1 MNRRSCEVSWKAF
14 LREENL
20 PHQWCPGCGYGV
32 ILKSMLFAFEKEG
45 LAPKDVV
52 VVTGIGCWGK
62 ADDYLYTNTVH
73 VTHGRALPVA
83 TGIKVA
89 NPSLKVVA
97 LMGDGDSAT
106 IGGNHL
112 IHSSRRNIDVTA
124 IVANNLNYGMTG
136 GQYSCTTPL
145 YSRTSTSWYGDPEP
159 ALDICRVVGAAGAS
173 FAARTT
179 VYHVAMIEKYVSMA
193 VSHEGFSLV
202 EVISPC
208 PTYFGR
214 YNKVG
219 SAPAMLNWLKENAV
233 PVERASKLSDE
244 ERKETFVTGIFADKK
259 GQSFLSRYG
268 EIQSRARRELERE

>member
-1 MNRRSCEVSWKAF
+1 MSKRSCEVSWKAF

-32 ILKSMLFAFEKEG
+32 ILKSMLYAFEKGG

-62 ADDYLYTNTVH
+62 ADDYLYANTVH

-89 NPSLKVVA
+89 NPSMKVIA

-112 IHSSRRNIDVTA
+112 IHSSRRNIDVVA
-124 IVANNLNYGMTG
+124 LVANNLNYGMTG

-145 YSRTSTSWYGDPEP
+145 DSRTSTSWYGDPEP
-159 ALDICRVVGAAGAS
+159 ALDVCRLSETAGAS
-173 FAARTT
+173 FVARTT
-179 VYHVAMIEKYVSMA
+179 VYHATTIEKYIGMA
-193 VSHEGFSLV
+193 LSHEGFSLV

-214 YNKVG
+214 YNKL
-219 SAPAMLNWLKENAV
+219 SKAPQMLKWLKEQSI
-233 PVERASKLSDE
+233 PIERVKDLSE
-244 ERKETFVTGIFADKK
+244 EDLKEKFVTGVFVDKK
-259 GQSFLSRYG
+259 GHSFLSRYR
-268 EIQSRARRELERE
+268 EIQSRARNELESE

>member
-1 MNRRSCEVSWKAF
+1 MSRRSKEVSWKAF
-14 LREENL
+14 LREESL
-20 PHQWCPGCGYGV
+20 PHQWCAGCGYGV
-32 ILKSMLFAFEKEG
+32 ILKSMLYAFEKCG

-89 NPSLKVVA
+89 NPSLKVLA

-124 IVANNLNYGMTG
+124 IIANNLNYGMTG

-145 YSRTSTSWYGDPEP
+145 DSRTSTSWYGDPEP
-159 ALDICRVVGAAGAS
+159 ALDICRLTETAGAS
-173 FAARTT
+173 FVARTT
-179 VYHVAMIEKYVSMA
+179 VYHMAMIEKYILMA
-193 VSHEGFSLV
+193 LSHEGFSLV

-214 YNKVG
+214 YNKMPKA
-219 SAPAMLNWLKENAV
+219 SIMLNWLKDKAISI
-233 PVERASKLSDE
+233 ERAKNLSEE
-244 ERKETFVTGIFADKK
+244 ERDGAIVTGVFADKK
-259 GQSFLSRYG
+259 GHSFLSRYK
-268 EIQSRARRELERE
+268 EIQARARKDPESE